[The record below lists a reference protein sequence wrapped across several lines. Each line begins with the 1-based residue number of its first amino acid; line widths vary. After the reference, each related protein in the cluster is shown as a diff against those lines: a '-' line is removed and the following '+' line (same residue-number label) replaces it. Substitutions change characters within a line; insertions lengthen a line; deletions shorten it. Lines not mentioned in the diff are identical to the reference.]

1 MTTSITLHR
10 RNRAM
15 LALLLPGLSLQLAA
29 QWLPE
34 AAWLG
39 WSSITLCLGAL
50 LCGLSSYR
58 QDPIRGLAMT
68 PCADRQSG
76 LDPQLITELTEEVA
90 QVGHW
95 HVDLV
100 QERLYW
106 SPEVYR
112 IHGYPPGGVE
122 LRVAEAIN
130 FYHPDDRAE
139 VDAMVNKA
147 ITSRS
152 QFSFVKRLV
161 RKDGETVWV
170 ESHGRCLSGD
180 DGKVH
185 SIFGVFRDITEQRQ
199 KLQEL
204 EESQQRLLFATDGG
218 GDGVWE
224 WRPFEKRMY
233 VSPAGVRMLGYEP
246 EEFSGTEQAWAALLH
261 PEDLKKALATFSS
274 VVQNSTA
281 GNHIEV
287 EYRLRCQDGGYRWVR
302 ARGLVVERD
311 AQGDAQRVFGTHND
325 IQDHRDALARA
336 RRAGRELHLINGELK
351 QFAYAASHDLQ
362 EPLRT
367 LSSYAK
373 LVDRRYADKLDD
385 EGREFLG
392 FITEAAA
399 RMQKLIED
407 LLAFSKA
414 GSAEMKIEPQDVGEL
429 VAEVREQIAA
439 KIRDTGASVTVSA
452 SGHVE
457 ADRAQLL
464 RLLQNLIS
472 NAINYRHP
480 DRPPAIDV
488 QVVSRFNDCELR
500 VSDNGVGIEP
510 EQQERVFAL
519 FQRLH
524 TEDQVP
530 GTGMGLAIC
539 RRIAQRHGGEIS
551 VTSNPGEGS
560 CFLVRLNRPAAAIGQ
575 HAA

>member
-1 MTTSITLHR
+1 MATSITLHR
-10 RNRAM
+10 RNRAV
-15 LALLLPGLSLQLAA
+15 LALLLPGLGLQLAA
-29 QWLPE
+29 LWLAE
-34 AAWLG
+34 SLWLNWSAIALIAGAA
-39 WSSITLCLGAL
+39 LC
-50 LCGLSSYR
+50 CLSSFR
-58 QDPIRGLAMT
+58 QDPIRGLGMT
-68 PCADRQSG
+68 PDSLDSSG

-95 HVDLV
+95 HVDLIN
-100 QERLYW
+100 ERLYW

-122 LRVAEAIN
+122 LRVADAIN
-130 FYHPDDRAE
+130 FYHPDDR
-139 VDAMVNKA
+139 VDVDTLVTEA

-152 QFSFVKRLV
+152 QFSFIKRLI
-161 RKDGETVWV
+161 RQDGTTVWV
-170 ESHGRCLSGD
+170 ESHGRCLSGE

-199 KLQEL
+199 KLKEL

-233 VSPAGVRMLGYEP
+233 VSPSGVRMLGYEP
-246 EEFSGTEQAWAALLH
+246 EDFSGTEQAWAALLH
-261 PEDLKKALATFSS
+261 PEDLKKALSAFSS
-274 VVQNSTA
+274 VLQDSAA

-287 EYRLRCQDGGYRWVR
+287 EYRLRCQGGDYRWVR

-311 AQGDAQRVFGTHND
+311 TLGQALRVFGTHND
-325 IQDHRDALARA
+325 IQEHREALARA
-336 RRAGRELHLINGELK
+336 KQAGRELRQINGELK

-373 LVDRRYADKLDD
+373 LVRRRYAEQLDD

-392 FITEAAA
+392 FISDAAA

-407 LLAFSKA
+407 LLAFSKT
-414 GSAEMKIEPQDVGEL
+414 GSAEMKIEPQDVAEL
-429 VAEVREQIAA
+429 VAEVREQIGA
-439 KIRDTGASVTVSA
+439 KIQEAGARVDVSSNA
-452 SGHVE
+452 HVQ

-480 DRPPAIDV
+480 ERPPEIGIEV
-488 QVVSRFNDCELR
+488 EVRLSDCEIR
-500 VSDNGVGIEP
+500 VRDNGIGIEP
-510 EQQERVFAL
+510 VSYTHL
-519 FQRLH
+519 TLP
-524 TEDQVP
+524 T
-530 GTGMGLAIC
+530 IY
-539 RRIAQRHGGEIS
+539 S
-551 VTSNPGEGS
+551 V
-560 CFLVRLNRPAAAIGQ
+560 
-575 HAA
+575 